1 MGACVRRRGRTPS
14 PLSLRPAYGSGEDWN
29 TIEDVYELESA
40 MKFMYSSE
48 YVREMLRDLMQQYL
62 DEGLVRFGYDVNY
75 P

>member
-1 MGACVRRRGRTPS
+1 M
-14 PLSLRPAYGSGEDWN
+14 RPAYGSGEDWN

-40 MKFMYSSE
+40 MKSMYSNE

>member
-1 MGACVRRRGRTPS
+1 MEHPTTAPALGIPT
-14 PLSLRPAYGSGEDWN
+14 LRPAYGSGEDWN

-40 MKFMYSSE
+40 MKFMYSNE